1 MNDDVTLAEAFE
13 QHRRHLHTVAYRVL
27 GSVAEAE
34 DAVQEAWLRLHRSD
48 AAEIDNLGGWL
59 TTVVGRIA
67 LNTLRSRATRRED
80 SLEERAERLPD
91 PVITRVDDDLPL
103 SDRLDQPEQQA
114 LLADSVGLALLV
126 VLDQLG
132 PAERIA
138 FVLHDLFGVPF
149 EEIAPVVERTPA
161 ATRQL
166 ASRARRRVRGSAA
179 ADPDDPR
186 RQREVVDAFFAAARD
201 GDLAR
206 LVGVLAP
213 DVVLRSDS
221 GALYRGAERIASNA
235 LMFAHPDRVTHPV
248 LVNGQAGVV
257 ITLHG
262 ELFSVMA
269 FTVVAGRIVEI
280 ETYTEPEQLER
291 VRAAGVASGT

>member
-1 MNDDVTLAEAFE
+1 VNDDVTLAAAFE

-27 GSVAEAE
+27 GSATEAE
-34 DAVQEAWLRLHRSD
+34 DAVQEAWLRLHRTD
-48 AAEIDNLGGWL
+48 AAQIDNLGGWL

-80 SLEERAERLPD
+80 SLEERVERLPD
-91 PVITRVDDDLPL
+91 PVVTPYDGALP
-103 SDRLDQPEQQA
+103 EEQA

-126 VLDQLG
+126 VLDQLA

-149 EEIAPVVERTPA
+149 EEIAPIVERTPA

-166 ASRARRRVRGSAA
+166 ASRARRRVRGT
-179 ADPDDPR
+179 DQMRPDSPS
-186 RQREVVDAFFAAARD
+186 RQREVVDAFFAAAHA
-201 GDLAR
+201 GDFER

-213 DVVLRSDS
+213 DVVLHSDL
-221 GALYRGAERIASNA
+221 GALRGGVVTYEGAETIARNA
-235 LMFAHPDRVTHPV
+235 LMFAHPDRIVHPV

-257 ITLHG
+257 ITLHD

-269 FTVVAGRIVEI
+269 FTVVEGRIVGV
-280 ETYTEPEQLER
+280 ETWTDPEVLALVER
-291 VRAAGVASGT
+291 PAG